1 MRGFSSRKKK
11 RAQASIE
18 SSRSLAM
25 ARDSNLENMSTPY
38 SLAMTTPR
46 SPLGVLDILPSEV
59 RDTIY
64 SFALVA
70 NEGWWNDTSL
80 YTNHCNRYPKCG
92 FERDDIDARVFLE
105 CLPLMQTSELVR
117 RECFATLLRD
127 QDIQKPDGVRLWNLL
142 AELSKQGNLA
152 RHTRAVGVAMAWS
165 SIPVNPYRY
174 NDLFCL
180 DRRLYNDRLA
190 SWIPKQ
196 VYELKRC
203 LHDFEVPAHRYF
215 LEIFYGAVSVDY
227 DSQGRAICLLDRG
240 FRLSKRVANNYYR
253 MWNVRSVTIKLWL
266 NDLDASIRAL
276 DKLCDDRDKLLLEEH
291 GICTSWVNRLV
302 ATEKEKMEVRAEIDS
317 AIPWV
322 RKQMDD
328 LRTYHISWIE
338 RVDKLWKS
346 NHIDEPNF

>member
-70 NEGWWNDTSL
+70 NEG
-80 YTNHCNRYPKCG
+80 PKAGGTIPACTPT
-92 FERDDIDARVFLE
+92 I
-105 CLPLMQTSELVR
+105 
-117 RECFATLLRD
+117 ATG
-127 QDIQKPDGVRLWNLL
+127 IQK
-142 AELSKQGNLA
+142 LSKQGNLA

-240 FRLSKRVANNYYR
+240 FRLSKRVANSYYR

-276 DKLCDDRDKLLLEEH
+276 DKLCDDRDKLLQEEH
-291 GICTSWVNRLV
+291 GICTSWVNRRV
-302 ATEKEKMEVRAEIDS
+302 ATEKEKMEVRAELDS

-328 LRTYHISWIE
+328 LRTYHISRIE
-338 RVDKLWKS
+338 HVDKLWKS
-346 NHIDEPNF
+346 NHIDELDF

>member
-1 MRGFSSRKKK
+1 MRGSSSRKKK
-11 RAQASIE
+11 RAQASIK
-18 SSRSLAM
+18 SSRSLAI
-25 ARDSNLENMSTPY
+25 ARDSNLDNMSTPY
-38 SLAMTTPR
+38 SLAMTTPP
-46 SPLGVLDILPSEV
+46 SPLGVFDILPSEV

-64 SFALVA
+64 SFALVI
-70 NEGWWNDTSL
+70 NDGWWNDTSV
-80 YTNHCNRYPKCG
+80 YINRYKTYPEFG

-105 CLPLMQTSELVR
+105 CLPLMQTSKLVR

-127 QDIQKPDGVRLWNLL
+127 QDIQKPDGVRLWSLL

-152 RHTRAVGVAMAWS
+152 RHTRAVGVAMAHL
-165 SIPVNPYRY
+165 SIPIERFRY
-174 NDLFCL
+174 NDLFYH
-180 DRRLYNDRLA
+180 DRCLYNDLLA

-227 DSQGRAICLLDRG
+227 DSKGRGIGLLDRDFG
-240 FRLSKRVANNYYR
+240 LSKRVANSYYR

-276 DKLCDDRDKLLLEEH
+276 DKLCDDRDKLLQEEH

-302 ATEKEKMEVRAEIDS
+302 ATEKEKMEVRAELDS

-328 LRTYHISWIE
+328 LRTYHISRIE
-338 RVDKLWKS
+338 HVDKLWKS
-346 NHIDEPNF
+346 NHIDELNF

>member
-1 MRGFSSRKKK
+1 MRGSSSRKKK
-11 RAQASIE
+11 RAQASIK
-18 SSRSLAM
+18 SSRSLAI
-25 ARDSNLENMSTPY
+25 ARDSNLDNMSTPY
-38 SLAMTTPR
+38 SLAMTTPP
-46 SPLGVLDILPSEV
+46 SPLGVFDILPSEV

-64 SFALVA
+64 SFALVI
-70 NEGWWNDTSL
+70 NDGWWNDTSV
-80 YTNHCNRYPKCG
+80 YINRYKTYPEFG
-92 FERDDIDARVFLE
+92 FERDDIDARVFLG
-105 CLPLMQTSELVR
+105 CLPLMQTSKLVR

-127 QDIQKPDGVRLWNLL
+127 QDIQKPDGVRLWSLL

-152 RHTRAVGVAMAWS
+152 RHTRAVGVAMAHL
-165 SIPVNPYRY
+165 SIPIER
-174 NDLFCL
+174 F
-180 DRRLYNDRLA
+180 R
-190 SWIPKQ
+190 WIPKQ

-227 DSQGRAICLLDRG
+227 DSQGRAIGLLDRDFG
-240 FRLSKRVANNYYR
+240 LSKRVANSYYR

-276 DKLCDDRDKLLLEEH
+276 DKLCDDRDKLLQEEH

-302 ATEKEKMEVRAEIDS
+302 ATEKEKMEVRAELDS

-328 LRTYHISWIE
+328 LRTYHISRIE
-338 RVDKLWKS
+338 HVDRLWKS
-346 NHIDEPNF
+346 NHIDELDF